1 MLEQKLKKE
10 KEEIPD
16 KLSNPKNKYPIKLQ
30 IPFTKKKKKTKQN
43 KVNTQQANRGVLG
56 SIVGS

>member
-10 KEEIPD
+10 KEETPD

-30 IPFTKKKKKTKQN
+30 IPFTKKKTKQN